1 MLKDRVFVFFF
12 FILSFENIR
21 GKDLYFLF
29 VSEMD

>member
-1 MLKDRVFVFFF
+1 MLKDRVFVFF